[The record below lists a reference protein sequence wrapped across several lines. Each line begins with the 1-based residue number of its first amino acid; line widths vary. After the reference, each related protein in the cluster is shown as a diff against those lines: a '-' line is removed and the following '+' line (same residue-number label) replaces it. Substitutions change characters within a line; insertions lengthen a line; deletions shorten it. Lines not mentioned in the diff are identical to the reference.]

1 MIWLRKELRISA
13 DRGHILCLDDV
24 WMRYEKL
31 AEESGITIPN
41 SFYSRR
47 STFKVK
53 VQSLIADIFTFFQ
66 PLDKEPAEGKMLLIP
81 NKYEHASLVRMT
93 QEAEDSDGTFQL
105 PQYKDNDDIFL
116 SLVHVALK
124 IRKDINGK

>member
-1 MIWLRKELRISA
+1 MIWLCQELRISA

-31 AEESGITIPN
+31 AEESGVSIPN

-47 STFKVK
+47 STFKVE
-53 VQSLIADIFTFFQ
+53 VQSLIADSFTFFQ
-66 PLDKEPAEGKMLLIP
+66 PLDKEPGERKMLLIP
-81 NKYEHASLVRMT
+81 TKYEHAALARMT
-93 QEAEDSDGTFQL
+93 QEAEDFDGTFQL
-105 PQYKDNDDIFL
+105 PQYKGHDDIFL

-124 IRKDINGK
+124 IAKI